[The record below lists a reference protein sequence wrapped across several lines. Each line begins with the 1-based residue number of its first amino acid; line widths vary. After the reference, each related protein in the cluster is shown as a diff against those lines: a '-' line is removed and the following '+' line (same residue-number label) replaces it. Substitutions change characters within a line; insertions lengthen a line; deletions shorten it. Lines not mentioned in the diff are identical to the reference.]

1 MNVFEMWQEFVWT
14 NIQICVSSNVFRLHV
29 EKKYRPFHISS
40 LYRYNIMMMVMGL
53 SHCFIG
59 LNW

>member
-14 NIQICVSSNVFRLHV
+14 NIQKCVSYNVFRLHV
-29 EKKYRPFHISS
+29 EKNYMPFHISS
-40 LYRYNIMMMVMGL
+40 LYRYSIMMMVMGL